1 MNRPNQLLDS
11 QAGVN
16 GVSRGLCNAA
26 FGSPLKFLVVLPVLF
41 GACLLGR
48 AQSAPRELMVM
59 GVHPGGIVVLDATR
73 DEVVA
78 EIPLRGRAPKEIEF
92 SRDGKRLYVTTQGRK
107 SIEVVD
113 LASRKVEDVIDL
125 APSGYKLVIYGIALS
140 QDGGT
145 LFAQVKPVQLLPDEF
160 KVESPQIWAYD
171 LATRKSRKIAEV
183 PEGVASLITL
193 GDGKRLVGWGRDLYF
208 IDIASGRTIS
218 TVPLS
223 SPSTAHASLDSLPL
237 FTQYERSGVFSLPY
251 YTTNPVSNATVMGLV
266 DVDVQTGNVDLVD
279 LGPAVPLFSAVVSP
293 DRKRAYAVMNQL
305 VAVDLE
311 QRRVTSVINLDRTKY
326 VVNISRDGKKLYVSG
341 AGPFMD
347 VYDTQSL
354 KLIKKLELS
363 GDGSVTSLRFLPPNA
378 MP

>member
-1 MNRPNQLLDS
+1 MKRPNPRRRIREKAVLLAVALIIAVHPLHS
-11 QAGVN
+11 QI
-16 GVSRGLCNAA
+16 S
-26 FGSPLKFLVVLPVLF
+26 
-41 GACLLGR
+41 
-48 AQSAPRELMVM
+48 PRELMVM
-59 GVHPGGIVVLDATR
+59 GIHPGGIVVLDAAR
-73 DEVVA
+73 DEVVT

-92 SRDGKRLYVTTQGRK
+92 SRDGKRLYVTTQGRR

-113 LASRKVEDVIDL
+113 LASRRVQEVIDL

-171 LATRKSRKIAEV
+171 LTAHKSRKVAEV
-183 PEGVASLITL
+183 PEGVAAIIAL
-193 GDGKRLVGWGRDLYF
+193 GDGKRLIGWGRDLYF
-208 IDIASGRTIS
+208 IDIASGRTLD
-218 TVPLS
+218 TVPLFS
-223 SPSTAHASLDSLPL
+223 SSTGHPPLDSLPL
-237 FTQYERSGVFSLPY
+237 FTQYERSGIFSIPY
-251 YTTNPVSNATVMGLV
+251 YTSNPASSAVAMGLV
-266 DVDVQTGNVDLVD
+266 NIDVQTGNVDFVD

-293 DRKRAYAVMNQL
+293 DRKHAFAVMNHL
-305 VAVDLE
+305 IAVDLE
-311 QRRVTSVINLDRTKY
+311 QRRVTKVIDLDRTKY
-326 VVNISRDGKKLYVSG
+326 VVNISQDGKKLYVSG

-363 GDGSVTSLRFLPPNA
+363 GDGSVTALRFLPANA